1 MNKSE
6 ELQLTKDFIK
16 WTVMTS
22 AERQFIVPEYDKT
35 NPKHD
40 ILFLAI
46 EELRKE
52 GLIIKKIL
60 DNKTIITL
68 KSGF

>member
-1 MNKSE
+1 MDKSE
-6 ELQLTKDFIK
+6 ELQLTKDFIT
-16 WTVMTS
+16 WTAMTN

-40 ILFLAI
+40 LLFLAI
-46 EELRKE
+46 EELQKE

-60 DNKTIITL
+60 DNKTIVIL
-68 KSGF
+68 KNGF